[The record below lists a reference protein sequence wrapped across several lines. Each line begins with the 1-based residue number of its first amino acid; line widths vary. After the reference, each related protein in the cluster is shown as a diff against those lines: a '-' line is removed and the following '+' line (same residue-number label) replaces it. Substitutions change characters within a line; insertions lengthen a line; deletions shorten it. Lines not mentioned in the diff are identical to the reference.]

1 MQRRALPNK
10 APSLTRCSVL
20 LCSTVFLGDVVVLAS
35 PLSAPPELLVRR
47 VTALEGDE
55 MVSDLPGDV
64 DFRYAPERL
73 S

>member
-1 MQRRALPNK
+1 
-10 APSLTRCSVL
+10 VL